1 MSQSLLWQISTF
13 VIPLF
18 LSIILHEMAH
28 GWVAYKCGD
37 ATAKMMNR
45 LSFNP
50 LSHIDP
56 LGSVVVPVLLLV
68 SGTGVMFGWA
78 RPVPVNFNALRDKKH
93 DMGLVALAGPMLNF
107 ILAVL
112 AAICLVLVQK
122 SGILMDN
129 LFLLWFKDSLQALL
143 AVNLGLC
150 AFNLFPLLPLDGGR
164 ILVSILPDKL
174 SLSFAETERYGFF
187 ILIALLFFL
196 PILGIDILHNYV
208 VWIREGLMR
217 IIYFILEGVF

>member
-1 MSQSLLWQISTF
+1 MSFLWQISTF

-37 ATAKMMNR
+37 STAKRMNR
-45 LSFNP
+45 LSLNP
-50 LSHIDP
+50 ISHIDP
-56 LGSVVVPVLLLV
+56 IGSILVPVLLLF

-78 RPVPVNFNALRDKKH
+78 KPIPVNFNALRDEKR
-93 DMGLVALAGPMLNF
+93 DMGLVALAGPIVNF

-112 AAICLVLVQK
+112 AAVCLILFQK
-122 SGILMDN
+122 LEIQTTNN
-129 LFLLWFKDSLQALL
+129 LFLLWFLNSIQALL

-164 ILVSILPDKL
+164 ILVSILPDKM
-174 SLSFAETERYGFF
+174 SISFAETERYGFI
-187 ILIALLFFL
+187 ILIALLFFF
-196 PILGIDILHNYV
+196 PILGVDILRDYMI
-208 VWIREGLMR
+208 WIREGLMR
-217 IIYFILEGVF
+217 IINFILEGIF